1 MPSHVHLSLSLCR
14 TMRRVSAVRA
24 RNTYQ
29 QLCACHLTRALIRDE
44 CRKVRVDLVCMRID
58 KLSEPA
64 AVPPRERPQQLRHK
78 HADRPVSVDHVR
90 DQRPQ
95 RRADDPII
103 LRPRGAHL
111 RRYALCSATAAG
123 HPAIPS
129 GRVCRSAWKGLARP
143 QRQTVRWQ
151 CCAVLCCAHDSMLRN
166 RRVPLPC
173 TLELSSRWP
182 WRIASAGNV
191 TLAKLRL
198 KHALQ

>member
-1 MPSHVHLSLSLCR
+1 MHLSLSLCR

-44 CRKVRVDLVCMRID
+44 RRKVRVDLVCMRID

-78 HADRPVSVDHVR
+78 DADRPVSVDHVR

-103 LRPRGAHL
+103 LRPRGPDL
-111 RRYALCSATAAG
+111 RRYAVHSATDAG
-123 HPAIPS
+123 RPAIEYTE
-129 GRVCRSAWKGLARP
+129 RSAGLSGKGRSVRSGKRALAAL
-143 QRQTVRWQ
+143 
-151 CCAVLCCAHDSMLRN
+151 CCAVRTISMPSKPEGATHFFARAKLK
-166 RRVPLPC
+166 VAL
-173 TLELSSRWP
+173 
-182 WRIASAGNV
+182 RIASSGNV

-198 KHALQ
+198 KHGAVSG